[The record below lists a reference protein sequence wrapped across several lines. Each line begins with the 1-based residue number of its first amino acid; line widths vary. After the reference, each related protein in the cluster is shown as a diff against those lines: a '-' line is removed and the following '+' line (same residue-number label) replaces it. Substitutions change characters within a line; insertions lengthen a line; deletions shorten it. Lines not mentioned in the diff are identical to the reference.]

1 MDRKVIPVAANWQE
15 LLSTPVQFN
24 RPAPQQKKK
33 SFWLDQLSTLGGIGG
48 GILGSAVAP
57 IVGTAGGAGA
67 GSALGEAIENLI
79 TGDSMTKNLAKEGA
93 LGAVFGAGPLKL
105 LKGAGAGAKA
115 LATGAD
121 DVVGAASKAALTPL
135 RRSAGKAI
143 TGAADNLAI
152 KQFRLTPTQLTN
164 FQKKFGEDAG
174 QVIRKYGFQSVDDIA
189 TKGIEPIQQQFDEAI
204 TGIAGVTKESLKK
217 NLTKRIGTLSKAGPS
232 DTKAIGAQLKKEAND
247 LLKPFGDVIDA
258 KELNVIRRQFDDLV
272 NYTERASNPARY
284 GVNKRMADAIRETLQ
299 QADQTGGLKGLGR
312 ELNKLRQL
320 ADAASR
326 QGNLGRGSLPLGLN
340 NLMGGGVGGI
350 AGGPGGALGGVLTA
364 QAINSPTGRRA
375 LMSGA
380 EKIGG
385 RLAKSGSTSQTPLGI
400 AGRVGAAG
408 MLGGVDQSLPNNN
421 ANISANPTTSDPM
434 MNPAIMDESYNET
447 PSQAST
453 SPFAPENIE
462 SNIQAIVASGGKMT
476 DVMEYIKVAEAIN
489 KLTGGNSASNL
500 SQSSKN
506 ALASSD
512 NAINT
517 VDQLEQ
523 LFTSA
528 GSGSGRLGGTIKGWA
543 ANAGFDEDAKIY
555 TSLANASVTQIAK
568 ALAGSG
574 AGTVSDMDAK
584 VIMAALPTLRDTPA
598 EARAKFAALKQR
610 LENAKNNS
618 LIYGGGTTPEQPA
631 SLEDA
636 LMQYTQ

>member
-1 MDRKVIPVAANWQE
+1 MALSQEEIQRAKQMLMQVRQNRPVAQ
-15 LLSTPVQFN
+15 
-24 RPAPQQKKK
+24 APQKPKKN
-33 SFWLDQLSTLGGIGG
+33 FWMDQISTAGGILGGIGG
-48 GILGSAVAP
+48 SFIAP
-57 IVGTAGGAGA
+57 IAGTAGGAAA
-67 GSALGEAIENLI
+67 GSALGEALENALM
-79 TGDSMTKNLAKEGA
+79 GESLGKNVVKEGA
-93 LGAVFGAGPLKL
+93 LGAVFGAGPIKL
-105 LKGAGAGAKA
+105 AKGAAGGARA
-115 LATGAD
+115 LMSGAD

-135 RRSAGKAI
+135 RQTAGRGL

-189 TKGIEPIQQQFDEAI
+189 SKGIEPIQQQFDEAI
-204 TGIAGVTKESLKK
+204 TGIVGVTKDSLKK
-217 NLTKRIGTLSKAGPS
+217 NLTKRIGALSKAGPN

-462 SNIQAIVASGGKMT
+462 SNIQAIVSSGGSMS
-476 DVMEYIKVAEAIN
+476 DVMEFIKVAEAIN
-489 KLTGGNSASNL
+489 KLTG
-500 SQSSKN
+500 SQSKPLTGEARN
-506 ALASSD
+506 RALKAQSGIRSLDTLEETLGSD
-512 NAINT
+512 PGAFQRQALPNPFGLTARLTGTTDVRAATDNV
-517 VDQLEQ
+517 VD
-523 LFTSA
+523 
-528 GSGSGRLGGTIKGWA
+528 
-543 ANAGFDEDAKIY
+543 
-555 TSLANASVTQIAK
+555 VIARMR
-568 ALAGSG
+568 SG
-574 AGTVSDMDAK
+574 AAITDSE
-584 VIMAALPTLRDTPA
+584 AARFARLLPQPGDSK
-598 EARAKFAALKQR
+598 ESALKK
-610 LENAKNNS
+610 LENIRAELES
-618 LIYGGGTTPEQPA
+618 YMQPDAGPA

-636 LMQYTQ
+636 LMQYAQ